1 MKTTSTKT
9 SKLGIV
15 LSGGG
20 VRALAH
26 AGFIKALI
34 EHGITPDYLSGTSGG
49 ALVATLYASGY
60 HPDEMLAFFK
70 ETPLFSFSLVA
81 LKKPGLIDSAKYDLL
96 FRRFFTKDTFEALHI
111 PTTIAAT
118 NITSGTLEY
127 FNSGELIKPLVASSA
142 LPPYFSP
149 VEMHGELYSD
159 GGVLNN
165 FPVEPLEAHCD
176 VILGSFVNPVTPI
189 EKNDLSTTLKL
200 LQRVYHISMDA
211 NYNEKFT
218 KCDYVFMA
226 PNIQKIGILDTK
238 MLDKAFETGYQHALD
253 EMETI
258 QKRITNACSD
268 ISKINSI

>member
-1 MKTTSTKT
+1 MKLTSTNT
-9 SKLGIV
+9 AKLGLV

-26 AGFIKALI
+26 AGFIKALL
-34 EHGITPDYLSGTSGG
+34 EVGIYPDQLSGTSGG

-81 LKKPGLIDSAKYDLL
+81 LKKPGLIDSEKYDQL
-96 FRRFFTKDTFEALHI
+96 FRKFFTKDTFEALHI

-142 LPPYFSP
+142 VPPYFSP
-149 VEMHGELYSD
+149 VEMNGELYSD
-159 GGVLNN
+159 GGVMNN
-165 FPVEPLEAHCD
+165 FPVEPLQDSCD
-176 VILGSFVNPVTPI
+176 IILGSFVNPVTPI
-189 EKNDLSTTLKL
+189 EKADISTTFRL

-211 NYNEKFT
+211 NYYEKFK
-218 KCDYVFMA
+218 KCDYVFLA
-226 PNIQKIGILDTK
+226 PNIQKIGMLDVK
-238 MLDKAFETGYQHALD
+238 MLDLAFSTGYQHALQ
-253 EMETI
+253 EMNTI
-258 QKRITNACSD
+258 VSLLEGRMSNLS
-268 ISKINSI
+268 